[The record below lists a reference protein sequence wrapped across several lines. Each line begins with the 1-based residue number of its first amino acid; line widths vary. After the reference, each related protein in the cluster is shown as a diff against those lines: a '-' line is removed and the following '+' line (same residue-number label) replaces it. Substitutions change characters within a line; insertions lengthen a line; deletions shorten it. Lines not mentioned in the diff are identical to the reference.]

1 MFKRVFFLFMTI
13 SAMSNFAN
21 SGDNTGAS
29 PQPPVAKRVPHDTKV
44 NGVEMHDP
52 YFWLREKLHPDVKAY
67 VEAENA
73 YTDALMAPNKPFEED
88 LYKELLSHIK
98 ETDDSYPYR
107 EGGYYYYDRT
117 VQGKQYVIHCRRKG
131 SMTAP
136 EEVTLDVNA
145 LAQGEKFMSVA
156 QYNVS
161 DDGNLLAY
169 TTDNTGYRQ
178 YRLHIRDLRTG
189 KDFPEST
196 ERVGSVAWA
205 NDKKTIFYTVEDD
218 VSKRQFQLYR
228 HTVGTPTSSDKLV
241 YEEKDEM
248 FVIEVGKTRSNK
260 FIVLQI
266 GSHTTS
272 EARYIPADQPN
283 SEWKLIAPRVPNEE
297 YFVDHHGDSFYIR
310 TNKDGRNYELVTA
323 PIATP
328 DRAHWKVVIP
338 HRADVMLSDTDMFA
352 KYAVLIERENGL
364 PQLTVYDMS
373 NLTLGAGKKI
383 TFPEPAYTVQ
393 SSVNREWDATEYR
406 YGYQSPITPPSTYYY
421 DMAKHT
427 SALKKQNEVPGGFD
441 RNNYVVER
449 VFAPA
454 KDGAKVPI
462 TIFYRKGVK
471 KDSTAPLYLYAYGSY
486 GISIPDSFSSSRLAL
501 MDRGMV
507 LSIAHIRGGGE
518 MGKPWHDAGRM
529 MNKMNTFTDFIAS
542 AEFLIA
548 QKYCDP
554 KKIVI
559 EGGSAGGL
567 LMGAVTNLRPDLWRA
582 VLSKVPFVDV
592 MNTML
597 DASLPLTVGEYE
609 EWGNP
614 NEKPAFDYMM
624 TYSPYDNLAKKN
636 YPTILIKTS
645 FNDSQVMYWE
655 PAKYTAKLRTLKTD
669 TNPLMLKT
677 NMNAGHGGSSGRY
690 DFLHDTAF
698 DYAYLLTQVGIDK

>member
-1 MFKRVFFLFMTI
+1 MLKRVFLLLMTI
-13 SAMSNFAN
+13 SAVNLATA
-21 SGDNTGAS
+21 GDNNS
-29 PQPPVAKRVPHDTKV
+29 PQPPVAKRAPHDTQV
-44 NGVEMHDP
+44 NGVAMHDD
-52 YFWLREKLHPDVKAY
+52 YFWLREKSNPDVKAY
-67 VEAENA
+67 LEAENA
-73 YTDALMAPNKPFEED
+73 YTDSLMAANKPFED
-88 LYKELLSHIK
+88 KLYVELLSHVK
-98 ETDDSYPYR
+98 ETDESYPYH
-107 EGGYYYYDRT
+107 EYGYYYYDRT
-117 VQGKQYVIHCRRKG
+117 EAGKQYVIHCRRKG

-136 EEVTLDVNA
+136 EGVYLDVNK
-145 LAQGEKFMSVA
+145 LAEGEKFMGLRV
-156 QYNVS
+156 VEPS
-161 DDGNLLAY
+161 DDSNLLAY
-169 TTDNTGYRQ
+169 STDNTGFRQ
-178 YRLHIRDLRTG
+178 YKLHFRDLRTG
-189 KDFPEST
+189 KDYPET
-196 ERVGSVAWA
+196 MERTGSVAWA
-205 NDKKTIFYTVEDD
+205 NDNKTVFYTVEDEQT
-218 VSKRQFQLYR
+218 KRHNQLYR
-228 HTVGTPTSSDKLV
+228 HILGTPASSDKLI

-248 FVIEVGKTRSNK
+248 FAVEVSKTRSTMY
-260 FIVLQI
+260 IILSI
-266 GSHTTS
+266 SSHTTS
-272 EARYIPADQPN
+272 EARYIPANEPQSDL
-283 SEWKLIAPRVPNEE
+283 KLIAPRVAGEE
-297 YFVDHHGDSFYIR
+297 YYVDHRANSFYIR

-323 PIATP
+323 PVETP
-328 DRAHWKVVIP
+328 DRAHWKTIIP
-338 HRADVMLSDTDMFA
+338 HRKDVMLSAADIFA
-352 KYAVLIERENGL
+352 KYIVLVERENGL
-364 PQLTVYDMS
+364 PQLTVYDAG

-383 TFPEPAYTVQ
+383 TFPEPAYTV
-393 SSVNREWDATEYR
+393 SPSVNREWDATEYR
-406 YGYQSPITPPSTYYY
+406 YSYQSPITPPSTYYY
-421 DMAKHT
+421 DMVKHT

-454 KDGAKVPI
+454 KDGVKVPV
-462 TIFYRKGVK
+462 TVFYRKSVK
-471 KDSTAPLYLYAYGSY
+471 KDGSAPLYLYAYGSY
-486 GISIPDSFSSSRLAL
+486 GISIPDNFSSSRLAL

-507 LSIAHIRGGGE
+507 LSITHIRGGGE
-518 MGKPWHDAGRM
+518 MGKQWHDDGRM

-542 AEFLIA
+542 AEYLIA
-548 QKYCDP
+548 QKFCDP

-614 NEKPAFDYMM
+614 NEKPAFDYMIK
-624 TYSPYDNLAKKN
+624 YSPYDNLARKA

-669 TNPLMLKT
+669 KNALMLKC